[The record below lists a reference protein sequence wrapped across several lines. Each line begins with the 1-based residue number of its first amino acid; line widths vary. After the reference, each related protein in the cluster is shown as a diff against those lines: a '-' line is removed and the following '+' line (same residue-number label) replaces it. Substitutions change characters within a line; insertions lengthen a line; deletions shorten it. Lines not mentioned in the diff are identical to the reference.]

1 MVRVT
6 SDEQPLVA
14 ADTRGW
20 NFYRADRTLRMLLPV
35 YLDADLLA
43 HIEPY
48 LDSLGERVAND
59 LDEFA
64 RLANANPPKLI
75 HRDRFGRDL
84 QQIEYHSAY
93 RELEKAAFAEY
104 EIHALSH
111 RAGVLEWPQRMP
123 LVAKHAFTF
132 LFNQAEF
139 GLGCPIN
146 VTDSTA
152 DLLIRFGSEELKE
165 KYLSRL
171 LSNDLSALL
180 QGAQFMTEQEG
191 GSDVGKITTRAVEQ
205 DGEWRIFGE
214 KWFCSNADAGVAAL
228 LARPEGAPSGTR
240 GLALFLVP
248 RELEPGV
255 PNRYRIIRL
264 KEKMG
269 TRSMASGEIKYEG
282 AKAFLIGAADQGF
295 RQMTQMMNGS
305 RLSNGVK
312 SAALMR
318 RALHDAHSV
327 ARSRRVFGSSLY
339 ELPLARRQLLKIAL
353 PAEQALSMW
362 MFVASQL
369 DTANDP
375 NSPAASKAQQVV
387 RLATPVLK
395 MRSTRDARKV
405 TSDAMEFRGG
415 TGYTEEF
422 VNARL
427 VRDSHLGS
435 IWEGTT
441 NIVAIDAVRRAI
453 GRNQCLDPYCGE
465 LLQLLDSSTLVDE
478 EYRCGLRS
486 KLERIADQVQFV
498 VENDLEYA
506 YRQVT
511 SNLYH
516 IATAILMTWEA
527 HETRNGS
534 RLLWSHL
541 VKKFRL
547 DPSDPLEVTE
557 EVSDSVANYLL
568 NMNSIALDEANSLLK
583 KIK

>member
-1 MVRVT
+1 MPLST
-6 SDEQPLVA
+6 SDEHPVVA

-20 NFYRADRTLRMLLPV
+20 NFYQADAALKSLLKL
-35 YLDADLLA
+35 YLDSSLFR
-43 HIEPY
+43 HIEPF
-48 LDSLGERVAND
+48 LESLGSKAAND
-59 LDEFA
+59 LDEHA
-64 RLANANPPKLI
+64 RLANANPPQLI
-75 HRDRFGRDL
+75 YRDRFGRDL
-84 QQIEYHSAY
+84 QRVEYHASY
-93 RELEKAAFAEY
+93 RKLEEAAFSEY

-111 RAGVLEWPQRMP
+111 RAGAMGWSKPMP
-123 LVAKHAFTF
+123 LVAKHAFTY

-139 GLGCPIN
+139 GIGCPIN

-152 DLLIRFGSEELKE
+152 DLLIRFGSKELKDQF
-165 KYLSRL
+165 LPRL
-171 LSNDLSALL
+171 LTNEMSVLL

-205 DGEWRIFGE
+205 DGEWKIFGE
-214 KWFCSNADAGVAAL
+214 KWFCSNADAGVSAL
-228 LARPEGAPSGTR
+228 LARPEGAPSGTK

-248 RELEPGV
+248 RELTKGV
-255 PNRYRIIRL
+255 ANRYRIIRL
-264 KEKMG
+264 KEKLG
-269 TRSMASGEIKYEG
+269 TRSMASGEIAFEG
-282 AKAFLIGAADQGF
+282 ATAYLIGDIDQGF

-318 RALHDAHSV
+318 RAVHDAHSV
-327 ARSRRVFGSSLY
+327 AKSRTVFGNSLY

-353 PAEQALSMW
+353 PAEQSLSMW
-362 MFVASQL
+362 LFVASQL
-369 DTANDP
+369 DRAN
-375 NSPAASKAQQVV
+375 SSSSKEASLASRVV

-395 MRSTRDARKV
+395 MRATRDARKV

-453 GRNQCLDPYCGE
+453 ARAQCLDAYHDVLTD
-465 LLQLLDSSTLVDE
+465 LLNSSHLVDHQYRSGLESLLD
-478 EYRCGLRS
+478 
-486 KLERIADQVQFV
+486 RICKQAQFV
-498 VENDLEYA
+498 AQNELEYA

-516 IATAILMTWEA
+516 IATAILLLWESN
-527 HETRNGS
+527 ETNNGS
-534 RLLWSHL
+534 RMLWSQL
-541 VKKFRL
+541 VQRFRL
-547 DPSDPLEVTE
+547 APIDPLQISGIPDPV
-557 EVSDSVANYLL
+557 VDH
-568 NMNSIALDEANSLLK
+568 LLK
-583 KIK
+583 GTPVSLAEARELLKNFS